1 MFIVIVQFN
10 RSNNSTSNNTTTKNN
25 NTNNNNDTNATTT
38 TTTNNNNNNN
48 NSNHNKL
55 ITNMQLLY
63 THPARRRPLPVL
75 QLGRDQRQGRG
86 CLMDIYTSIV

>member
-38 TTTNNNNNNN
+38 TTTTNNNNN